1 MYELLT
7 AHIFSPLA
15 NKQLRIKLVY
25 LLKKNTFNSIINE
38 INDLPT
44 RLIEGGRWLLDRGI
58 LKVNDH

>member
-7 AHIFSPLA
+7 AHIFSIA

-38 INDLPT
+38 FIDLPT

-58 LKVNDH
+58 LNVNDH